1 MDSADCLQ
9 CSCIQ
14 EQYSGPVY
22 MWLAPDDG
30 GDDDT
35 VILLAGSWTWQE
47 HWFRTVHVL
56 LLPRGYVSCARV
68 NFHEFSSIVR
78 INVAGYSIEVSVMLP
93 VEMVVVDGGSLAA
106 LVADDGGLHHHRV
119 LVDDV
124 SAGGARA
131 GVQAHLVMMERRSGL
146 QR

>member
-1 MDSADCLQ
+1 
-9 CSCIQ
+9 
-14 EQYSGPVY
+14 

-30 GDDDT
+30 GDDDP
-35 VILLAGSWTWQE
+35 VILLGGSWTWQE

-56 LLPRGYVSCARV
+56 LLPRGHVSSARV
-68 NFHEFSSIVR
+68 NFHQFPGIVR
-78 INVAGYSIEVSVMLP
+78 VNVAGYSVEVSVILS
-93 VEMVVVDGGSLAA
+93 VESLVVNGGSLAA
-106 LVADDGGLHHHRV
+106 LVADDGWLHHHRV